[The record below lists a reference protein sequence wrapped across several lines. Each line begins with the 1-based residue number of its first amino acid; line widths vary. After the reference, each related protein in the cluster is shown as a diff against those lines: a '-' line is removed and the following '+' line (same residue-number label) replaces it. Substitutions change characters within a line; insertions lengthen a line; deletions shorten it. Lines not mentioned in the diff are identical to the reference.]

1 MSATKWR
8 YFLPVGLILIGVII
22 GIGLTVRWDTTKPGV
37 ALYYPRPVEK
47 SIVLGSQK
55 ESSTAV
61 LQLQNTERAF
71 TAVAQEVLPTVV
83 SISAV
88 QRVNYSDL
96 SPYPNKHKD
105 FWDYFNEKFF
115 FRFKTPKEFRQGGV
129 GSGIIVNP
137 KGYILTNT
145 HVVSHAENIK
155 VRLYDDRTF
164 KAKLIGIDPL
174 TEVAAVKI
182 EAQDLPVAK
191 LGNSDSVEV
200 GQWVLAVG
208 NPLELSFTVTAGI
221 VSAVGRQVQII
232 TDNFGIENYIQTD
245 AVINPGNSGGALV
258 NLKAE
263 VIGVNTAI
271 KTRSG
276 YYEGYGFA
284 IPINLAKRIMEDLI
298 TKGRVV
304 RPYLGIAMLPMDE
317 KKAKVYGLEKLKNR
331 GVFIDNVLKDG
342 PAKDA
347 GIRPEDIL
355 LELDGQSINRPNEVQ
370 SYIARHKPGEI
381 VQLTLWRS
389 GKKLTISVTLAE
401 RELPPFSNL
410 TESESEENKQK
421 HSSLGVKFRSLTR
434 QEARELGGTDE
445 NVRHGKGVVVE
456 EVEAFSA
463 AYDAGLQ
470 RGDIILE
477 ANHQRI
483 GNANSLEKL
492 IRRAKSGDILTLL
505 VLRAN
510 NRTHLFL
517 EIP

>member
-1 MSATKWR
+1 M
-8 YFLPVGLILIGVII
+8 
-22 GIGLTVRWDTTKPGV
+22 
-37 ALYYPRPVEK
+37 
-47 SIVLGSQK
+47 
-55 ESSTAV
+55 
-61 LQLQNTERAF
+61 
-71 TAVAQEVLPTVV
+71 
-83 SISAV
+83 
-88 QRVNYSDL
+88 
-96 SPYPNKHKD
+96 
-105 FWDYFNEKFF
+105 
-115 FRFKTPKEFRQGGV
+115 
-129 GSGIIVNP
+129 
-137 KGYILTNT
+137 
-145 HVVSHAENIK
+145 
-155 VRLYDDRTF
+155 
-164 KAKLIGIDPL
+164 
-174 TEVAAVKI
+174 
-182 EAQDLPVAK
+182 
-191 LGNSDSVEV
+191 
-200 GQWVLAVG
+200 
-208 NPLELSFTVTAGI
+208 
-221 VSAVGRQVQII
+221 
-232 TDNFGIENYIQTD
+232 
-245 AVINPGNSGGALV
+245 
-258 NLKAE
+258 
-263 VIGVNTAI
+263 
-271 KTRSG
+271 
-276 YYEGYGFA
+276 
-284 IPINLAKRIMEDLI
+284 
-298 TKGRVV
+298 
-304 RPYLGIAMLPMDE
+304 
-317 KKAKVYGLEKLKNR
+317 YGLEKLKNR

-421 HSSLGVKFRSLTR
+421 HSNLGVKFRSLTR